1 MSRQKDSMIRMRIR
15 HLGLHGVVAA
25 AIVLGITGTAYGS
38 VFGDDEA
45 RKAILDLRAQVDANQ
60 RDLSSR
66 IDKLESAQ
74 KAQLDLANQI
84 DALRQDMARLRGQ
97 LELLSND
104 VANEEKREKDFYT
117 DLDTRLRKLEPQQ
130 VSIDGKNATVD
141 PNESKAYEAALEQ
154 FKNSDFKG
162 AIASFNAFMK
172 QYPDSAYAPAAQY
185 WIGTS
190 YYAQRD
196 YKAAIASQQTLVK
209 TWPEN
214 PRAAD
219 ALLNIA
225 SSQTDMGDKKTAKHT
240 LEQLIA
246 AYPDSQAA
254 GVAKDRV
261 ASLH

>member
-1 MSRQKDSMIRMRIR
+1 MSQTAYSIIRARVHR
-15 HLGLHGVVAA
+15 LGLQGVVATA
-25 AIVLGITGTAYGS
+25 MVLGVTGTAHGS

-66 IDKLESAQ
+66 IDKLEAAQ
-74 KAQLDLANQI
+74 QGQLDLANQI
-84 DALRQDMARLRGQ
+84 DALRQDIARLRGQ

-104 VANEEKREKDFYT
+104 VSNQEKREKDFYT

-130 VSIDGKNATVD
+130 VSVDGKNATVD
-141 PNESKAYEAALEQ
+141 PNEEKAYNAALEQ
-154 FKNSDFKG
+154 FKSSDFKG
-162 AIASFNAFMK
+162 AVSAFGVFLK

-196 YKAAIASQQTLVK
+196 YKAAIATQQTLVK
-209 TWPEN
+209 SWPES

-225 SSQTDMGDKKTAKHT
+225 SSQSDMGDKRSAKRT
-240 LEQLIA
+240 LEQLIS

-254 GVAKDRV
+254 GVAKTRV
-261 ASLH
+261 ASVH